1 MSYENEQMV
10 DRRISEMLNKKMNEP
25 AVSPDFVE
33 RMTVRAAGIEQGR
46 AAEKV
51 LADTRKTLSGAESL
65 DLCAKSVVGR
75 LMMTQTPPKGVSV
88 DMMVGQLKNQP
99 RFREIASGS
108 RENVLHGLRTG
119 EIFRQIA
126 GKKPEA
132 AADARQRAAETA
144 KKEIK
149 TPNIGSKNR
158 LP

>member
-1 MSYENEQMV
+1 MSYENEQMI
-10 DRRISEMLNKKMNEP
+10 DRRISDMLNKKMEEP

-46 AAEKV
+46 AAERT
-51 LADTRKTLSGAESL
+51 LADTRKPLSSAESL

-75 LMMTQTPPKGVSV
+75 LMLTQTPPKGVSL

-99 RFREIASGS
+99 RFREAASGS
-108 RENVLHGLRTG
+108 REGILYGLRTG

-126 GKKPEA
+126 GRKPA
-132 AADARQRAAETA
+132 AGADARARTAEKDA
-144 KKEIK
+144 PEVKAPGKKM
-149 TPNIGSKNR
+149 